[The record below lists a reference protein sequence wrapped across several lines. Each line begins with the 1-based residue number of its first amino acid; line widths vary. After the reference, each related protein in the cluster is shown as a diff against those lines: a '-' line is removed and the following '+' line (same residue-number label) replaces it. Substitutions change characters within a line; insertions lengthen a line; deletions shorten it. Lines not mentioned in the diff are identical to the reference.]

1 MAVYFGRDASGT
13 LHSELIFQQTYSI
26 IILQGLLNFKPHA
39 QHSLGA
45 AALALTNL
53 NPIFACDANT
63 NALGARVHVYVT
75 YIDKRL

>member
-53 NPIFACDANT
+53 NPAFSPVRCQHKRAR
-63 NALGARVHVYVT
+63 GARARLCNVY
-75 YIDKRL
+75 